1 MDISK
6 FIKAVK
12 QLDIFLYFGMG
23 LVMIQALAI
32 TGGFTFDSVVP
43 YMVLLIIISF
53 WQEKPVI
60 KKKIVF
66 LNVILSLVY
75 VALYLLGEYDFLK
88 GAIVFAGGF
97 LAACYFYCKIKE
109 FRVNKQAVIGT
120 SLLIILIFFNLIQEG
135 FIGITGQRLSG
146 LISLVMILGV
156 LYLGLYNTI
165 SRIVQSRKISGYNV
179 AGAFLFAVFATLGHM
194 SVFEGRLADYK
205 ITTSFAASVLIAF
218 LCWISLFY
226 VCFEEFYNIINRISF
241 KRSQEK
247 GGDCRVRPF
256 WVGVV
261 SFFVI
266 VMCYI
271 PFFLRYYPGIIEYDS
286 WMQMVQVLGA
296 PYSNHHP
303 WLHTMIIKAIYETGV
318 FLFHSANRAIA
329 LYSCFSISLL
339 AFSFSCVIGYL
350 YSKKVKVKFLIFL
363 LAAYALSPIN
373 GIYSVIMWKD
383 IPFAAV
389 CLLFLLLLV
398 YMKDKGTEGKL
409 RFFHWMLFVVLSFMV
424 CFLRTNGFYAYL
436 LLIPFVIY
444 SFHSKKIQAVVSIG
458 LVLALAVIYKGPVFN
473 HFGVTEPDTIESL
486 SVPAQQVAAVIAYGG
501 KVSEEQKEL
510 LEDIVSLEDVPE
522 AYLGSVHCSDSIKD
536 LVRLKGE
543 QEQISRNKF
552 AYLNLWFQMGLQ
564 NKYIYVK
571 AFIDETSGYWYHKI
585 TYPFIW
591 VTYVMENG
599 SGINREC
606 KVSPALEQKISDYME
621 NYKEHFW
628 KYYSNG
634 LFTYLLFLCF
644 ITAMRN
650 GSRNLV
656 IYLWNLGIWLT
667 LIIATPVYADF
678 RYAYAIFLAVP
689 FLIYITIADVPE
701 ERKAIKQLH

>member
-1 MDISK
+1 MNTSK

-12 QLDIFLYFGMG
+12 QLDIFLYFGIG

-43 YMVLLIIISF
+43 YMVLLITISF
-53 WQEKPVI
+53 WQEKPII
-60 KKKIVF
+60 KRKIVF
-66 LNVILSLVY
+66 LNAILSFVY
-75 VALYLLGEYDFLK
+75 FALYLFGENDLLK

-97 LAACYFYCKIKE
+97 LVACYFYCKIKE
-109 FRVNKQAVIGT
+109 FRLNKMTVIGT
-120 SLLIILIFFNLIQEG
+120 SLLIILIIFALIQEG
-135 FIGITGQRLSG
+135 FIVIAGQRFSG
-146 LISLVMILGV
+146 LISLVLILGV
-156 LYLGLYNTI
+156 LYMGLYNTI
-165 SRIVQSRKISGYNV
+165 YKIVQSKRISGYSV
-179 AGAFLFAVFATLGHM
+179 AGALLFAVFSTLGHIW
-194 SVFEGRLADYK
+194 VFEGKLVDYK
-205 ITTSFAASVLIAF
+205 ITTSFVASILIAF

-226 VCFEEFYNIINRISF
+226 LCFEEFYNIIKRISLKRTQE
-241 KRSQEK
+241 KRS
-247 GGDCRVRPF
+247 GCLVHPF
-256 WVGVV
+256 WVGAV

-303 WLHTMIIKAIYETGV
+303 WLHTMIIKAIYETGI
-318 FLFHSANRAIA
+318 FLFHSENRAIA

-363 LAAYALSPIN
+363 LAVYSLSPIN

-389 CLLFLLLLV
+389 CLLFLFLLV
-398 YMKDKGTEGKL
+398 YMKDKGTDGRI
-409 RFFHWMLFVVLSFMV
+409 RFFHWGLFVLLSFMV
-424 CFLRTNGFYAYL
+424 CFLRTNGLYAYL

-444 SFHSKKIQAVVSIG
+444 SFRSKKTQTIVSIG

-473 HFGVTEPDTIESL
+473 YFGVTEPDTIESL
-486 SVPAQQVAAVIAYGG
+486 SVPAQQVAAVIAYKG
-501 KVSEEQKEL
+501 KISVEQKEL
-510 LEDIVSLEDVPE
+510 LESIISLEDVPE
-522 AYLGSVHCSDSIKD
+522 AYLGSIHCSDSIKD
-536 LVRLKGE
+536 LVRRKGE
-543 QEQISRNKF
+543 QEQISNNKF
-552 AYLNLWFQMGLQ
+552 AYLKLWFQMGWQ
-564 NKYIYVK
+564 NKYIYLK

-621 NYKEHFW
+621 NYKVHFW

-634 LFTYLLFLCF
+634 LFTYLLFMCF

-650 GSRNLV
+650 KSRNMV

-689 FLIYITIADVPE
+689 FLICVTIADVPE
-701 ERKAIKQLH
+701 EQKVIK

>member
-1 MDISK
+1 MNKSI

-12 QLDIFLYFGMG
+12 QLDIFLYFGLG
-23 LVMIQALAI
+23 LIMIQALAI
-32 TGGFTFDSVVP
+32 TGGFTFDSIVP
-43 YMVLLIIISF
+43 YMVLLITISF

-60 KKKIVF
+60 KKKMVF
-66 LNVILSLVY
+66 LNVVFSLVY
-75 VALYLLGEYDFLK
+75 FAIYLLEEFDLLK
-88 GAIVFAGGF
+88 GAIVFAGSF

-109 FRVNKQAVIGT
+109 FRLNKQSVIGT
-120 SLLIILIFFNLIQEG
+120 SLVTILIFFALIQEG
-135 FIGITGQRLSG
+135 FVVIAEQRFSG
-146 LISLVMILGV
+146 LISIVLILGV
-156 LYLGLYNTI
+156 LYMGLYNTI
-165 SRIVQSRKISGYNV
+165 YEIIQNNKISGYSV
-179 AGAFLFAVFATLGHM
+179 LGASLFAVFATLGHIW
-194 SVFEGRLADYK
+194 VFGDKLVDYK
-205 ITTSFAASVLIAF
+205 ITTSFAVSILIAF

-226 VCFEEFYNIINRISF
+226 LCFEEFYNIINRISL
-241 KRSQEK
+241 KRTQEK
-247 GGDCRVRPF
+247 GADCLVRPF

-303 WLHTMIIKAIYETGV
+303 WLHTMIIKAIYETGI
-318 FLFHSANRAIA
+318 FLFHSENRAIA

-350 YSKKVKVKFLIFL
+350 YSKKVKVKFLVFL
-363 LAAYALSPIN
+363 LGVYALSPIN

-398 YMKDKGTEGKL
+398 YMKDKETDGRI
-409 RFFHWMLFVVLSFMV
+409 RFFHWGLFVLLSFMV
-424 CFLRTNGFYAYL
+424 CFLRNNGLYAYL
-436 LLIPFVIY
+436 LLSPFLIY
-444 SFHSKKIQAVVSIG
+444 SFRRKKNQTVVSIG

-473 HFGVTEPDTIESL
+473 HFGVTESDTIVSL
-486 SVPAQQVAAVIAYGG
+486 SVPAQQIAAVIAYKGN
-501 KVSEEQKEL
+501 VSEEQKVL
-510 LEDIVSLEDVPE
+510 LEDIVSLKDVPE
-522 AYLGSVHCSDSIKD
+522 AYLGSIHCSDSIMD
-536 LVRLKGE
+536 LVRLKGG
-543 QEQISRNKF
+543 QQQISHNKF
-552 AYLNLWFQMGLQ
+552 AYLKLWFQMGWQ
-564 NKYIYVK
+564 NKYIYLK
-571 AFIDETSGYWYHKI
+571 AFIDQTSGYWYHKI

-606 KVSPALEQKISDYME
+606 KVSPALERKISDYME
-621 NYKEHFW
+621 NYKVHFW

-634 LFTYLLFLCF
+634 LFTYLLFMCF

-650 GSRNLV
+650 KSRNLV

-689 FLIYITIADVPE
+689 FLICVTIADVPE
-701 ERKAIKQLH
+701 EQKVIK